1 LTYKKLMQ
9 MGGQLLER
17 LRPLGAQDYIDVQ
30 SFIWVIA
37 KY

>member
-1 LTYKKLMQ
+1 MQ
-9 MGGQLLER
+9 LADHLLER

-30 SFIWVIA
+30 SFIWVVA